1 LKGNKNRIFD
11 KDIPIILCPFF
22 FKYTLHALSQT
33 GIRSFRENC
42 LRENSGLILIMQAEY
57 GAFKCSVNGKWPK
70 NCESVLIL
78 QQELRHMNFKKL
90 STDELNRMDVPAFK
104 ASAKLPLVLV
114 LDNIRSQHNTG
125 SVFRTAD
132 AFRLEGIYLCG
143 ITATPPNR
151 EIHKAALGATE
162 SVDWKYF
169 SSTRQCI
176 EALRASGYVVVGAE
190 QAEHSIP
197 VQEFEPVPGMRY
209 AIIAGNEVHGI
220 DDDIL
225 SLCDICVEIP
235 QYGTKHSLNVSVSAA
250 IIIWEFY
257 RKSGNNL

>member
-1 LKGNKNRIFD
+1 MSIF
-11 KDIPIILCPFF
+11 FTF
-22 FKYTLHALSQT
+22 TLQAGGQS
-33 GIRSFRENC
+33 GIRSFCGGFPDYYQFRKAKNC
-42 LRENSGLILIMQAEY
+42 TPKS
-57 GAFKCSVNGKWPK
+57 SVTVKRMK

-78 QQELRHMNFKKL
+78 RQDLRRMNFKKR
-90 STDELNRMDVPAFK
+90 STDELNRMNVPAFK
-104 ASAKLPLVLV
+104 ASAKMPLVLV

-176 EALRASGYVVVGAE
+176 ESLREKGYIVLGAE
-190 QAEHSIP
+190 QAENSIP
-197 VQEFEPVPGMRY
+197 VQEFRPVAGMRY
-209 AIIAGNEVHGI
+209 AIIVGNEVHGI

-225 SLCDICVEIP
+225 SLCDNCIEIP

-250 IIIWEFY
+250 ILIWEFY
-257 RKSGNNL
+257 RKAGSDL